1 MAIML
6 SGLVSLRLFAQ
17 EPEPLMYGAPN
28 PEYLDE
34 KKAPEKP
41 KIILPEDA
49 VPAKDTI
56 KPEKPDTLL
65 PPPPEQPM
73 CKYGPPS
80 DWW

>member
-34 KKAPEKP
+34 KKAPEQP

-65 PPPPEQPM
+65 PPPPEQPSSSSP
-73 CKYGPPS
+73 G
-80 DWW
+80 